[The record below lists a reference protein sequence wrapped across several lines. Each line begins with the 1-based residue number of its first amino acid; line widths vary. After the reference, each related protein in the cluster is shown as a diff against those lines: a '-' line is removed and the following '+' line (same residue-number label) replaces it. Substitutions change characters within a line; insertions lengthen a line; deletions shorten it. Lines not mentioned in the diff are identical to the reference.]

1 MIRRRFYRSSAVIAT
16 SLAAMVPKAYVKA
29 APKKEKSENQSA
41 SVTAPT
47 QGASGSGEPPTSSSG
62 VPSVLNPWLAAQPF
76 SPLIPTPYG
85 PITPLGPTTPP
96 TTAFVLKDRGPYPW
110 RANIVT
116 TTFWVG
122 ETAAKNNPVPND
134 KSSWDVK
141 WAKNYGGTDSP
152 EKSARSGYLPAN
164 FTPGQ
169 NPFYIALPYN
179 DVQAGHH
186 KPEAGQVI
194 PWFKREYKGE
204 GKSVLKG
211 RWVAIRHKDRIAY
224 AQWEDCGPFRTDH
237 HAYVFGNERP
247 KPNLNKGAG
256 LDVSPAVR
264 DYLGMASTDVTDW
277 KFVEFEEVPRGPWST
292 HGENNT
298 FVLKDRIDML
308 RVAEG
313 EESKPPVR
321 PGERTAVE

>member
-1 MIRRRFYRSSAVIAT
+1 
-16 SLAAMVPKAYVKA
+16 MVPKPYVKA
-29 APKKEKSENQSA
+29 APKKEKDETRSA
-41 SVTAPT
+41 SVSKPPPRGT
-47 QGASGSGEPPTSSSG
+47 SGSGEPPIP
-62 VPSVLNPWLAAQPF
+62 PSAASPVLNPLSIGQPF

-96 TTAFVLKDRGPYPW
+96 TTGSVLRDRGPYPW

-122 ETAAKNNPVPND
+122 ERAAKNNPVPND
-134 KSSWDVK
+134 KSSWDVN

-152 EKSARSGYLPAN
+152 EQSARSGFLPTG

-186 KPEAGQVI
+186 KPEAEQVI

-204 GKSVLKG
+204 GKTVLKG
-211 RWVAIRHKDRIAY
+211 RWVAIRHSDRIAY

-237 HAYVFGNERP
+237 YAYVFGNERP

-292 HGENNT
+292 LGENNT
-298 FVLKDRIDML
+298 FVLKDRIDTL
-308 RVAEG
+308 RVAEA
-313 EESKPPVR
+313 EKLKSAAQPQADQP
-321 PGERTAVE
+321 AAD

>member
-1 MIRRRFYRSSAVIAT
+1 MIRRRFYRSSAILAT
-16 SLAAMVPKAYVKA
+16 SLAAIAPKPYSKA
-29 APKKEKSENQSA
+29 SSPKKEKSEHR
-41 SVTAPT
+41 
-47 QGASGSGEPPTSSSG
+47 GASLAKPIQGSGGSPNPPPSI
-62 VPSVLNPWLAAQPF
+62 PSVLNPISVSQPF
-76 SPLIPTPYG
+76 SPLIPSPYG
-85 PITPLGPTTPP
+85 PITPLGPSTTLPGP
-96 TTAFVLKDRGPYPW
+96 LLKDGGPYPW
-110 RANIVT
+110 RTDIVT

-152 EKSARSGYLPAN
+152 ERAARSGYIPAA

-169 NPFYIALPYN
+169 NPFYVALPYN
-179 DVQAGHH
+179 DVQASGH
-186 KPEAGQVI
+186 KPEAAQVI
-194 PWFKREYKGE
+194 PWFKREYKGP
-204 GKSVLKG
+204 GKTVLKG
-211 RWVAIRHKDRIAY
+211 RWIAVRFKDRIAY

-237 HAYVFGNERP
+237 YAYVFGNERP

-277 KFVEFEEVPRGPWST
+277 RFVEFDEVPRGPWST

-298 FVLKDRIDML
+298 FVLKDRIDTVRM
-308 RVAEG
+308 AEG
-313 EESKPPVR
+313 EKLKPVIPPSEQVAT
-321 PGERTAVE
+321 E

>member
-1 MIRRRFYRSSAVIAT
+1 MIRRRFYRSSAILAT
-16 SLAAMVPKAYVKA
+16 SLATMMPKPYVKA
-29 APKKEKSENQSA
+29 GPKKEKSENRSA
-41 SVTAPT
+41 SVTTPT
-47 QGASGSGEPPTSSSG
+47 RGAAGSGEPPSSPSA
-62 VPSVLNPWLAAQPF
+62 VPSLLNPLSVTQPF
-76 SPLIPTPYG
+76 SSLIPTPYG
-85 PITPLGPTTPP
+85 PITSLGPSTPP
-96 TTAFVLKDRGPYPW
+96 ATPFVLKDRGPYPW
-110 RANIVT
+110 KTNIVT

-134 KSSWDVK
+134 KSSWDVN

-152 EKSARSGYLPAN
+152 EKAARHGYLPAS

-179 DVQAGHH
+179 DVQGGRH

-194 PWFKREYKGE
+194 PWFKREYRGD
-204 GKSVLKG
+204 GKTVLKG
-211 RWVAIRHKDRIAY
+211 RWIAIRHQDRIAY

-237 HAYVFGNERP
+237 YAYVFGVERP

-298 FVLKDRIDML
+298 FVLKDRIDTL
-308 RVAEG
+308 RVAEAEKLKAAG
-313 EESKPPVR
+313 DPAEESV
-321 PGERTAVE
+321 AD